1 MSVKEVNEQLQGKS
15 YLGGAEPSKAD
26 AEMFQ
31 KLMGGAGKRAVAD
44 WAARMSGFSAAER
57 ADILKNAA
65 AAPAA
70 ASAQKEKK
78 EKPADA
84 KKGGD
89 KKAAAAAAAP
99 APAAAAAAPAAA
111 TGPSNFLRDLIKKDL
126 SEGGRIAFR
135 KTDPKHKN
143 GDIVRTRF
151 PPEPNG
157 YLHIGHAKSIC
168 LNFGLAKEFGGRCHL
183 RFDDTNPAS
192 EKQEYIDAI
201 EEDVKWLG
209 FDWGEHKYYA
219 SSYFAQFYEW
229 ALHLIRNK
237 DAYVDSQTKEEIIK
251 NRGTVDKAGS
261 NSPFRE
267 RSVEENL
274 ALFKEMKEG
283 KHAEGTHVLRAKID
297 MASDNMNLRDPL
309 LYRILYKEHPH
320 TGTDWVIFPIYDFAH
335 GQEDAIEQI
344 THSFCTLEFDAHRP
358 LYNWFLD
365 HLPIEKQYR
374 PIQTEFARLNVSG
387 TVLSKRKLL
396 FLVDEKI
403 VDGWNDPRMPTICGL
418 RRRGIPPAAIRK
430 FCEKIGVTRNFSVVD
445 EANFEDVVREELDT
459 TTPRRFAAIKP
470 LKVTLK
476 DYPADKVEEFEVPNH
491 PKFPEMG
498 TRTLRFSKSF
508 YIDGGDFM
516 ENPTEDYFRL
526 KPDGEAM
533 LRACQKIVKVVEVVK
548 GADGAVVELVCTH
561 EASGTRKVPGHIG
574 WVGEKDAVPVTVNLY
589 STLFKPSSGDD
600 DEEDEAADEAEAGG
614 ERKGLTQEEKKAK
627 ILKSVNVDS
636 REVLPAVV
644 EGALSGAAAESR
656 YQFERLGYFVVDR
669 FTPADKL
676 VFNRTITLRASGPA
690 KVQTRSRKQEQ
701 EEQLRLKKMLENLP
715 PQEMFKVQKD
725 SYSKFDADG
734 VPTHDAEGKDLS
746 KGAIKK
752 LKKEWD
758 KQKKKFDAKK

>member
-1 MSVKEVNEQLQGKS
+1 MSLQLNIHGKTTVNEASQLKASIAALEKRIASEKQR
-15 YLGGAEPSKAD
+15 LAALEAEAGG
-26 AEMFQ
+26 
-31 KLMGGAGKRAVAD
+31 
-44 WAARMSGFSAAER
+44 
-57 ADILKNAA
+57 
-65 AAPAA
+65 APAA
-70 ASAQKEKK
+70 APVKEKGG
-78 EKPADA
+78 
-84 KKGGD
+84 KKGPAKENKSNDD
-89 KKAAAAAAAP
+89 KFTLHDAVQGK
-99 APAAAAAAPAAA
+99 
-111 TGPSNFLRDLIKKDL
+111 
-126 SEGGRIAFR
+126 
-135 KTDPKHKN
+135 
-143 GDIVRTRF
+143 VCTRF
-151 PPEPNG
+151 PPEASG
-157 YLHIGHAKSIC
+157 FMHIGHAKAA
-168 LNFGLAKEFGGRCHL
+168 LTNYLLAEKYGGRMVF
-183 RFDDTNPAS
+183 RFDDTNPKKEDEAF
-192 EKQEYIDAI
+192 EKSILEDTARLGVKFEKITYTSDRF
-201 EEDVKWLG
+201 EEMITLVEQMLTEGK
-209 FDWGEHKYYA
+209 
-219 SSYFAQFYEW
+219 
-229 ALHLIRNK
+229 
-237 DAYVDSQTKEEIIK
+237 AYVDDTDKETIQSQRRDGIASKCR
-251 NRGTVDKAGS
+251 NQTVAENMAWWGEMKAGT
-261 NSPFRE
+261 RVG
-267 RSVEENL
+267 SV
-274 ALFKEMKEG
+274 
-283 KHAEGTHVLRAKID
+283 VRAKMSVD
-297 MASDNMNLRDPL
+297 DPNKCLRDPV
-309 LYRILYKEHPH
+309 LYRSVVDVPHLRTGDKYKVYP
-320 TGTDWVIFPIYDFAH
+320 TYDFACPIVDSLDGVSH
-335 GQEDAIEQI
+335 ALRTSEYNDRNPQYHWICDALKLRKPLIEDF
-344 THSFCTLEFDAHRP
+344 S
-358 LYNWFLD
+358 
-365 HLPIEKQYR
+365 
-374 PIQTEFARLNVSG
+374 RLNMEF
-387 TVLSKRKLL
+387 TVMSKRKLTT
-396 FLVDEKI
+396 FVEEKV